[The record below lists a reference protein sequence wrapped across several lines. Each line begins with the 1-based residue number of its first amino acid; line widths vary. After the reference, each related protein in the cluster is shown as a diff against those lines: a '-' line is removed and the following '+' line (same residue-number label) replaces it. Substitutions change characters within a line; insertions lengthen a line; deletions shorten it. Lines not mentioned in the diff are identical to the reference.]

1 MCWPWDCRDR
11 RVKVAIGHCKA
22 GQGGG
27 GKPDEV
33 YYIYII
39 YIYNIFILYVLVL
52 GIDIRFGVYIYIR
65 YIFVFFTTWHVLF
78 CILYVVL
85 LVVAMNTTCSLTS
98 QKIARLF
105 TMWFLLPGMVLQY
118 HLVL

>member
-22 GQGGG
+22 GQGGEG

-33 YYIYII
+33 YFI
-39 YIYNIFILYVLVL
+39 YIYKYVLVL
-52 GIDIRFGVYIYIR
+52 GIDIRFGIDIR
-65 YIFVFFTTWHVLF
+65 YILVFCTTWHVLF

-85 LVVAMNTTCSLTS
+85 LVVAMMEIVT
-98 QKIARLF
+98 
-105 TMWFLLPGMVLQY
+105 
-118 HLVL
+118 